1 MARAGGPEKYW
12 GYAMR
17 FETWSKGVATL
28 EVDCLV
34 IGVFEEGEL
43 GNEARAVDSASG
55 GRLKKLLARGDFAG
69 KLAETLL
76 IADLPDLGATRVL
89 LAGLGAR
96 KHLDRKGWRKAWA
109 AAVGALG
116 KTGIRSVALALD
128 RPDHQELDDYYFG
141 RAVAETAGAALYRIN
156 DLKTGKKPK
165 PAPLER
171 ILAGPAARSAAAKIS
186 RGLAHGAAVADAC
199 SVQRDLA
206 NLPGNVCTPTFL
218 AEETRA
224 LAKRYR
230 SLRVQ
235 VLDEAAIR
243 REKMGCLL
251 AVSQGSAQPP
261 RFIVIDYTG
270 GEGATGKSAGKRGG
284 PPPVVLV
291 GKGVTFDTGGI
302 SLKDPPTMDE
312 MKFDMSGA
320 AAVIASLTLAAA
332 LDLPLRVIGLVAA
345 VENMPD
351 GKAVKPGDIAT
362 SASGQTVEILNT
374 DAEGRL
380 ILCDALHYA
389 RRFQPAAVVDIAT
402 LTGAC
407 VVALGHHHSGAMG
420 NDEALV
426 TELVAAGV
434 RADDRAWPLPVTEE
448 YAEQLKSNFADFA
461 NIGGRDGGAITAAA
475 FLGKFTQG
483 LKWAHLDV
491 AGTAYQ
497 GGAQKGSTGR
507 PTPLLAD
514 FLIRR
519 AGI

>member
-1 MARAGGPEKYW
+1 
-12 GYAMR
+12 MR
-17 FETWSKGVATL
+17 FETWSKGIATL
-28 EVDCLV
+28 SVDCLV
-34 IGVFEEGEL
+34 VGIFEAGEL
-43 GNEARAVDSASG
+43 SEQARAVDSASG
-55 GRLKKLLARGDFAG
+55 GRLGKLLDRGDFPG
-69 KLAETLL
+69 KLADTLL
-76 IADLPDLGATRVL
+76 MTDLPGLDATRVL
-89 LAGLGAR
+89 LTGLGAKKSLSRR
-96 KHLDRKGWRKAWA
+96 KWRKAWTA
-109 AAVGALG
+109 AIAELS
-116 KTGIRSVALALD
+116 KTGIKSVALALE
-128 RPDHQELDDYYFG
+128 RPAPKELDDYYFG
-141 RAVAETAGAALYRIN
+141 RAVAEIAATGLYRIN

-165 PAPLER
+165 PARLEQV
-171 ILAGPAARSAAAKIS
+171 LAGPVSKSAAAAVD
-186 RGLAHGAAVADAC
+186 RGLTHGAAIAEAGRI
-199 SVQRDLA
+199 QRDLA
-206 NLPGNVCTPTFL
+206 NLPGNVCTPVFL

-224 LAKRYR
+224 LAKRHR
-230 SLRVQ
+230 SLRVR
-235 VLDEAAIR
+235 VLDEPAIR
-243 REKMGCLL
+243 RERMGCLL

-261 RFIVIDYTG
+261 RFIVIEHG
-270 GEGATGKSAGKRGG
+270 GGSKARAAE
-284 PPPVVLV
+284 PPVVLV

-302 SLKDPPTMDE
+302 SLKDPPAMDE

-320 AAVIASLTLAAA
+320 AAVIAALTLAAA
-332 LDLPLRVIGLVAA
+332 LDLPLRVVGLVAA

-351 GKAVKPGDIAT
+351 GNAIKPGDIAT

-389 RRFQPAAVVDIAT
+389 RRFKPAAVVDIAT

-426 TELVAAGV
+426 TELVEAGV

-475 FLGKFTQG
+475 FLAKFTEG

-497 GGAQKGSTGR
+497 SGAQKGSTGR

-519 AGI
+519 AGV

>member
-1 MARAGGPEKYW
+1 MQ
-12 GYAMR
+12 

-34 IGVFEEGEL
+34 IGLFEEGQL
-43 GNEARAVDSASG
+43 GEEARAVDTACG
-55 GRLKKLLARGDFAG
+55 GRLKKLLGRGDFPG

-76 IADLPDLGATRVL
+76 LADLPGITATRVL
-89 LAGLGAR
+89 LTGLGAKKSYGR
-96 KHLDRKGWRKAWA
+96 KAWRKAWA
-109 AAVGALG
+109 GAVAALS
-116 KTGIRSVALALD
+116 KTGIKAAALAMD
-128 RPDHQELDDYYFG
+128 RPDAKDLDDYYFG
-141 RAVAETAGAALYRIN
+141 RAVAEIAQTVLYRIN
-156 DLKTGKKPK
+156 DLKSGKKPK
-165 PAPLER
+165 AAPLAR
-171 ILAGPAARSAAAKIS
+171 VLAGPVGRSAAAAVS

-206 NLPGNVCTPTFL
+206 NLPANVCTPTFL
-218 AEETRA
+218 AEEARA
-224 LAKRYR
+224 LAKRY
-230 SLRVQ
+230 SPLRVR
-235 VLDEAAIR
+235 VLDEPAIR

-261 RFIVIDYTG
+261 RFIAIEHAGSAKG
-270 GEGATGKSAGKRGG
+270 GRSSR
-284 PPPVVLV
+284 PIVLV

-302 SLKDPPTMDE
+302 SIKAAPAMDE

-320 AAVIASLTLAAA
+320 AAVIATLTLAAA
-332 LDLPLRVIGLVAA
+332 LDLPLRVVGLVAA
-345 VENMPD
+345 VENMPG

-389 RRFQPAAVVDIAT
+389 RRYQPAAVVDIAT

-407 VVALGHHHSGAMG
+407 VIALGHHHCGAMG

-426 TELVAAGV
+426 TELVEAGV
-434 RADDRAWPLPVTEE
+434 RADDRAWPLPLTEE

-461 NIGGRDGGAITAAA
+461 NIGGREGGAITAAA

-483 LKWAHLDV
+483 MKWAHLDV

-497 GGAQKGSTGR
+497 SGAQKGSTGR

-519 AGI
+519 AGL